1 MAIDPTD
8 RDGAGERVSRPLRVL
23 VAGASGYIGRHVVRE
38 LAARGHRVI
47 GLLRPRPGAAAADT
61 NVDAMLHDA
70 ELRFAEVT
78 RRETLAPVLQG
89 ESGVDAVIS
98 CIASRGGGIAD
109 SWAVD
114 YQANRNLLGAATE
127 AGVRRF
133 VLLSAICVQ
142 RPELAFQQAK
152 AAFER
157 ELRESGLDWTI
168 VRPTAFFKSLAG
180 QVPRVLAGK
189 PFLLLGPGDG
199 PACKPI
205 AEADLAAFLADCLTD
220 PGMSDRV
227 LPIGGP
233 GPATTVRER
242 AEMLFELAGR
252 PPRFRRAPL
261 ALLRAAEVGFSA
273 LGRLVP
279 RFEDQAEFARIGRYY
294 ATQSMLVF
302 DERTGRYDAD
312 ATPEYGER
320 TLRQFYRRVLTD
332 GLAGQELGD
341 HAMF

>member
-1 MAIDPTD
+1 M
-8 RDGAGERVSRPLRVL
+8 RPLRVL

-38 LAARGHRVI
+38 LAARGHRVVS
-47 GLLRPRPGAAAADT
+47 LLRPSSAGKSDI
-61 NVDAMLHDA
+61 DAMLKGS
-70 ELRFAEVT
+70 ELRYAAVT
-78 RRETLAPVLQG
+78 RPQTLGPLFHNGPAI
-89 ESGVDAVIS
+89 DAVIS

-109 SWAVD
+109 SWAIE
-114 YQANRNLLGAATE
+114 YEANRNLLAAAQDAGA
-127 AGVRRF
+127 RHF

-157 ELRESGLDWTI
+157 ELRGSDIDWSI

-205 AEADLAAFLADCLTD
+205 AEPDLAAFLADCLTEPD
-220 PGMSDRV
+220 MRNRV

-233 GPATTVRER
+233 GPAMTVRER

-261 ALLRAAEVGFSA
+261 SLLRAAEIGFSTVA
-273 LGRLVP
+273 RLLP
-279 RFEDQAEFARIGRYY
+279 RFEDKAEFARIGSYY

-302 DERTGRYDAD
+302 NERTGAYDAD
-312 ATPEYGER
+312 ATPEYGTQ
-320 TLRQFYRRVLTD
+320 TLRQFYRRVLAE